1 MDVAIRLEGGHRWG
15 LGHVQR
21 QCGLAEVLR
30 ARGLEVGFVTTRGS
44 EAEQLLTPVHPVD
57 EGAFMPDGLR
67 PRVLLVDML
76 AQGESLRR
84 YRGTYPQIRLVT
96 FDDVGAGLAVADH
109 VINPLVSSWGAYDA
123 ALARA
128 ALHEGPAFA
137 PLRDEVTAAIVPGR
151 VPAERAHRILLAFGG
166 SDDHGIAPRMLDLL
180 RMVPGPLEL
189 RVNRGPASQ
198 YGARL
203 EEAMAAHPHRIVATS
218 DDFVAEMAE
227 ADLVL
232 CAGGSMLYE
241 LAALGTVAAATAG
254 EDHEAA
260 NIAFFADAGTVIDLG
275 AHGDLGPSVTEKL
288 QPVLVDGDARR
299 AMSRAGQALV
309 DGRGLERVVSL
320 ITECLS

>member
-15 LGHVQR
+15 FGHVLRQR
-21 QCGLAEVLR
+21 GVADALR
-30 ARGLEVGFVTTRGS
+30 AKGLDVGFVTTRGS
-44 EAEQLLTPVHPVD
+44 EAEQVLAPVHPVD
-57 EGAFMPDGLR
+57 EGELVPDHLR
-67 PRVLLVDML
+67 PRLLLIDML
-76 AQGESLRR
+76 AQGRSLRR
-84 YRGTYPQIRLVT
+84 YRGSHPQVRIVT

-123 ALARA
+123 TLARA

-137 PLRDEVTAAIVPGR
+137 PLRDEVTAAIVAGR
-151 VPAERAHRILLAFGG
+151 IPAERAQRVLLAFGG

-180 RMVPGPLEL
+180 RGLPGPLEL
-189 RVNRGPASQ
+189 RVNRGPASR

-203 EEAMAAHPHRIVATS
+203 EQAIASHPHRVVETG

-227 ADLVL
+227 SDLVL

-260 NIAFFADAGTVIDLG
+260 NIAFFAKAGTVIDLG
-275 AHGDLGPSVTEKL
+275 GHRDLGPTSVDAL
-288 QPVLVDGDARR
+288 RPALFDGEARR